1 METKKRVDEAWKARV
16 KKEKSEEK
24 TAGVGSETKETPKGN
39 QAQPGEPLPEP
50 DFSTFI
56 SGLGMQA
63 LLCMGE
69 VSDPEAKD
77 KIKPNYQQAK
87 YTIDLIDMLKKKT
100 EGNLKR
106 EEASFIENL
115 LYDLRM
121 RYLKEVSEFQ
131 SDT

>member
-1 METKKRVDEAWKARV
+1 METKKKVDEAWKAKI

-24 TAGVGSETKETPKGN
+24 SADAGSETKEAPKGE
-39 QAQPGEPLPEP
+39 AARPGEPLPEP

-63 LLCMGE
+63 LLCLGE
-69 VSDPEAKD
+69 LSHPQAKD
-77 KIKPNYQQAK
+77 KVKPDYRQAR

-100 EGNLKR
+100 EGKLTP
-106 EEASFIENL
+106 EEANLIENL

-121 RYLKEVSEFQ
+121 RYLKHI
-131 SDT
+131 